1 MNERRNTR
9 FDVANRLMLASLL
22 VLALFASCNRSNDVC
37 DECHRPMHA
46 ETQFQV
52 RLEGGETRALCCP
65 RCGMRFESERDDVM
79 GAEVAD
85 YATKTLIDAH
95 SAYFVEDSSVSL
107 CTYSP
112 LVREDRTGSQYQVTW
127 DRCLPSLVAFRSR
140 ELADAFRK
148 QNGGLVRTYEELLL
162 ESC

>member
-9 FDVANRLMLASLL
+9 FDVVNRLMLASLL
-22 VLALFASCNRSNDVC
+22 VLALFASCHRSNDVC
-37 DECHRPMHA
+37 DACHRPMHA

-52 RLEGGETRALCCP
+52 RLEGGETRALCCS
-65 RCGMRFESERDDVM
+65 RCGMRFQLERGDAV

-95 SAYFVEDSSVSL
+95 SVYFIKDSSVSL
-107 CTYSP
+107 CTHSP
-112 LVREDRTGSQYQVTW
+112 PVREDRTGSQFQVTW
-127 DRCLPSLVAFRSR
+127 DRCLPSLVAFQSQ

-148 QNGGLVRTYEELLL
+148 QNGGLVKTYEELLL
-162 ESC
+162 ESY